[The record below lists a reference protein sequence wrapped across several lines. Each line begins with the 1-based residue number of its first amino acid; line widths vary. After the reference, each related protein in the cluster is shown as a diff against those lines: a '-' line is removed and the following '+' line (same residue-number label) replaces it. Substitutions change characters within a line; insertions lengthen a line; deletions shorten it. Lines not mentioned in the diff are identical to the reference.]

1 MARKK
6 NGRAVP
12 EDSRTT
18 AEYYKLHTQ
27 AVRDLAEADES
38 NSPEVSQEELD
49 KYRSGPKI
57 RLRSWAKAILIKIWF
72 AGSVC
77 FFIFW
82 GLSSY
87 VADRLDLLLIFGIVL
102 GIVTDLLTN
111 NILRTCAETP
121 GANDRWM
128 MFPEKRYI
136 TFPLNILYAILLLL
150 CTDFLY
156 TLINLAIAGVT
167 GGAGGYTLG
176 VGPILFGV
184 FYTAFDLLFISIK
197 RMLQEIIADA
207 KTYAK
212 RRD

>member
-1 MARKK
+1 MFSYIWPIALVIISNIAYQICAKS
-6 NGRAVP
+6 VP
-12 EDSRTT
+12 KDIDPFASLIITYLVG
-18 AEYYKLHTQ
+18 A
-27 AVRDLAEADES
+27 AAS
-38 NSPEVSQEELD
+38 
-49 KYRSGPKI
+49 
-57 RLRSWAKAILIKIWF
+57 AILYY
-72 AGSVC
+72 ALGSD
-77 FFIFW
+77 
-82 GLSSY
+82 GNLLSESRKLNW
-87 VADRLDLLLIFGIVL
+87 APIVL

-111 NILRTCAETP
+111 NILRTYAETP

-136 TFPLNILYAILLLL
+136 TFPLNILYAIVLLL

-156 TLINLAIAGVT
+156 MLINLAIAGVT

-197 RMLQEIIADA
+197 RMLQEIVADA
-207 KTYAK
+207 KSNAK

>member
-6 NGRAVP
+6 NGRTAP

-27 AVRDLAEADES
+27 AVRDLAEADEN
-38 NSPEVSQEELD
+38 NSPEIPQEELD

-57 RLRSWAKAILIKIWF
+57 RLKNWAKAILIKIWF

-82 GLSSY
+82 GLSAY
-87 VADRLDLLLIFGIVL
+87 IPARLDLLLVFAIAL
-102 GIVTDLLTN
+102 GIVTDILTN
-111 NILRTCAETP
+111 NILRYYAKTP

-136 TFPLNILYAILLLL
+136 TFPLNILYAIVLLL

-156 TLINLAIAGVT
+156 MLINLAIAGVT

-184 FYTAFDLLFISIK
+184 FYTAFDLLFITMK
-197 RMLQEIIADA
+197 RILRDILADA
-207 KTYAK
+207 KQNAK
-212 RRD
+212 RH